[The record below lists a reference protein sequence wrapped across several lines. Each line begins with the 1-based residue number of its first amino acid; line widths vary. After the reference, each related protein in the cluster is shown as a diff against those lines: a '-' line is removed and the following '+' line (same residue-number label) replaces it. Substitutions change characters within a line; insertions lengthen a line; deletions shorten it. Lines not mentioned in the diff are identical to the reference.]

1 MINDHV
7 EVPNTLNSHSVLLN
21 QNVIGSDLDLMSSK
35 GTLKTNVGQ
44 RSQASS
50 FCFRIQKPN
59 ESRKLPRDP

>member
-1 MINDHV
+1 MINDHM

-35 GTLKTNVGQ
+35 GALKTNVGQ

-50 FCFRIQKPN
+50 FYFRIQKPN
-59 ESRKLPRDP
+59 EVRKLPGDP